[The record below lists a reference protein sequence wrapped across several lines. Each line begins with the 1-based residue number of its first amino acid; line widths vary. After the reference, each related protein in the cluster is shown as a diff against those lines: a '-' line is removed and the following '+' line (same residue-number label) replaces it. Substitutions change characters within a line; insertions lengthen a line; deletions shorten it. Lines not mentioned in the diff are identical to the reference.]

1 MMTRLAALL
10 LAAVA
15 IAVPARADEDASS
28 HADHPHKTVILGKL
42 GAALPSD
49 LTMDKGDVLVFENY
63 SSGAITIRFTEPAD
77 QTDKIH
83 CGLVRPKASKNAPP
97 WAKFSFDD
105 RKRLTAT
112 LPPGQFA
119 SLCSLAPGNYVYETS
134 QAFGAQVGT
143 RQPGKHTVTV
153 Q

>member
-1 MMTRLAALL
+1 MMTRPAALL

-15 IAVPARADEDASS
+15 IAVPVRADEDASS
-28 HADHPHKTVILGKL
+28 HADHPHKTVIVGKT
-42 GAALPSD
+42 GTLPSD

-63 SSGAITIRFTEPAD
+63 TSGAVTITFTEPAD

-97 WAKFSFDD
+97 WAKFSFDA
-105 RKRLTAT
+105 RKRLSAT

-134 QAFGAQVGT
+134 RPFGGYVGN
-143 RQPGKHTVTV
+143 RQPAKSTITV

>member
-1 MMTRLAALL
+1 MMTKLAALL

-15 IAVPARADEDASS
+15 VTVPARADEDASS
-28 HADHPHKTVILGKL
+28 HADQPHKTVIVGKS
-42 GAALPSD
+42 GTLPSD

-63 SSGAITIRFTEPAD
+63 TSGAVTIRFTEPAE
-77 QTDKIH
+77 QADKIH

-97 WAKFSFDD
+97 WAKFAFDAN
-105 RKRLTAT
+105 KRLTAT

-134 QAFGAQVGT
+134 QPFTGAVSS
-143 RQPGKHTVTV
+143 RQANKSTITVK
-153 Q
+153 

>member
-1 MMTRLAALL
+1 MMTRLSVLL
-10 LAAVA
+10 LAAAAV
-15 IAVPARADEDASS
+15 AVPVRAAEDASS
-28 HADHPHKTVILGKL
+28 HADHPHKTVIVGKT
-42 GAALPSD
+42 GTLPSD
-49 LTMDKGDVLVFENY
+49 LTMDKDDVLVFENY
-63 SSGAITIRFTEPAD
+63 TSGAVTITFTEPAD

-83 CGLVRPKASKNAPP
+83 CGLVRPAGSRNAPP
-97 WAKFSFDD
+97 WAKFAFDA

-134 QAFGAQVGT
+134 QPFGGYT
-143 RQPGKHTVTV
+143 GNRQPNKSTITV